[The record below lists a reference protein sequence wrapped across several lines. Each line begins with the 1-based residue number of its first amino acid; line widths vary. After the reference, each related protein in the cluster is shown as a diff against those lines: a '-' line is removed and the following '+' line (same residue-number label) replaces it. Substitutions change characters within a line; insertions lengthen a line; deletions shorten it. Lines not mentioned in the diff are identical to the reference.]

1 MNLPFNPQSIVKIQ
15 STLFEKSIHLLLRS
29 QSDEKNPCI
38 YPKSPIDFATC
49 CHLCST
55 ISSCP
60 EIQIRPEHT
69 RYDIIV
75 TNRGLMVLRST
86 ETFRQNYICSL
97 FPTVDIRCLEF
108 RVWES
113 SCRNKPIG
121 FGRPLPTVW
130 MSINRQ
136 RVRFFIHRSSFPLSF
151 LYRGWFCCCSIFRR
165 RTSKFVPLYYLS
177 IWWLEKT
184 TDAFSFS
191 RCTLHS
197 SSKLGDLRT
206 GNQISR
212 SPSFNNSLL

>member
-1 MNLPFNPQSIVKIQ
+1 MITEFWYEQSDQQFLVLQSSKDGLEIPGELSRDQNHTWNFRMNLPFNPQSIVKIQ

-38 YPKSPIDFATC
+38 YPKSAIDFATC

-108 RVWES
+108 RV
-113 SCRNKPIG
+113 
-121 FGRPLPTVW
+121 
-130 MSINRQ
+130 
-136 RVRFFIHRSSFPLSF
+136 
-151 LYRGWFCCCSIFRR
+151 
-165 RTSKFVPLYYLS
+165 
-177 IWWLEKT
+177 
-184 TDAFSFS
+184 
-191 RCTLHS
+191 
-197 SSKLGDLRT
+197 
-206 GNQISR
+206 
-212 SPSFNNSLL
+212 